1 MNKQQ
6 QAAQSPQQRTQ
17 QRKQQLV
24 QQGAAYRAAVSD
36 SVKAIQHNLQPDM
49 LARNTLRY
57 AGKHVKPGFSAMLEQ
72 LMSKEGVAAAFM
84 PLLMPV
90 LKGGLPWLMSRRMR
104 KPLIVLLAVALPA
117 AAAYFARRKT
127 KSGAGVASSAMQDNA
142 RSSDSIA

>member
-1 MNKQQ
+1 
-6 QAAQSPQQRTQ
+6 
-17 QRKQQLV
+17 
-24 QQGAAYRAAVSD
+24 
-36 SVKAIQHNLQPDM
+36 M
-49 LARNTLRY
+49 LARKTLRY
-57 AGKHVKPGFSAMLEQ
+57 AGKHVKPGFSDRLVQ
-72 LMSKEGVAAAFM
+72 LMSKEGVVVAFM

-117 AAAYFARRKT
+117 AAAYFVWRKT